1 MFNQQSE
8 LFPPEQTAPPVP
20 QSLIDEL
27 KSEKKLIDEATELGN
42 TFLHLHLEFTSNAP
56 SIEQVI
62 TFLVDN
68 FGYGI
73 KLYLTDI
80 AENLRSRDDIVG
92 EYANEF
98 LTIEA
103 LQDALRGKEEK
114 QKLKDESTLDE
125 LFTQSIALGKPEKLI
140 EVVKFVAKLKEYAPY
155 NNMLVYLQRPT
166 ATHWAT
172 ASHWKKA
179 FKRTVR
185 PDAIPIIILQPMGPV
200 MLVYDVED
208 TDGKPLPPTIGNI
221 FTVSG
226 EFDLTIYAKTIE
238 NCKLIGIL
246 VKEVALSSTHAG
258 TAIRQS
264 QSNDIKLIIELNQAH
279 SIKTKYATLCHEIAH
294 ILLGHLG
301 GDPTGK
307 EWNSR
312 IMLNR
317 NQREL
322 EAEATSYL
330 VCFRAGLFSKSAE
343 YLSIY
348 LSDESD
354 LSKISVDL
362 IMKTAGYIERMGR
375 DTIRPKTKVKKE

>member
-1 MFNQQSE
+1 MNELVQIQQLVEESSLPGRN
-8 LFPPEQTAPPVP
+8 LF
-20 QSLIDEL
+20 
-27 KSEKKLIDEATELGN
+27 
-42 TFLHLHLEFTSNAP
+42 
-56 SIEQVI
+56 
-62 TFLVDN
+62 
-68 FGYGI
+68 
-73 KLYLTDI
+73 
-80 AENLRSRDDIVG
+80 
-92 EYANEF
+92 
-98 LTIEA
+98 
-103 LQDALRGKEEK
+103 EE
-114 QKLKDESTLDE
+114 LKDEISLIREATNFAIGLIIELQPTTEEFIKILTDKFGLNVRLCLFDIVEELRANLFASDYAAKNLTNEKLEQVLQGAKPHQKQKDENTLDE
-125 LFTQSIALGKPEKLI
+125 LFARSISLRTPEKLI
-140 EVVKFVAKLKEYAPY
+140 DVVNFVGKLKEYAPY

-179 FKRTVR
+179 FNRTVK
-185 PDAIPIIILQPMGPV
+185 PEAIPIIILQPMGPV

-221 FTVSG
+221 FAVRG
-226 EFDLTIYAKTIE
+226 EFDLSIYAKTVE
-238 NCKLIGIL
+238 NCKRIGIL

-258 TAIRQS
+258 TAIRES
-264 QSNDIKLIIELNQAH
+264 QSKEIKLIIELNQAH
-279 SIKTKYATLCHEIAH
+279 DVKTKYATLCHEIAH

-301 GDPTGK
+301 GDPSGK

-330 VCFRAGLFSKSAE
+330 VCFRAELFAKSAE

-348 LSDESD
+348 LKDEND

-375 DTIRPKTKVKKE
+375 ETIRPKTKEKKT